1 LRGDLE
7 EFDFT
12 EERRSIVNPIV
23 DISEPVLLG
32 LHALVALARK
42 PGTCLSARAIAD
54 AIGGPKDHISKI
66 LQRLARAGY
75 VEPVHGPGG
84 GYRLMKDPKEIRML
98 PLVEYLGGK
107 FELDGCGFEGCK
119 GKKCLIASLVDELT
133 SAVQEYLRKR
143 TLDDLL
149 RHYEL
154 EPAIQIGVSLG
165 GTVVK
170 ADSLPTGKQGENR

>member
-1 LRGDLE
+1 MTDDEVKICSKE
-7 EFDFT
+7 E
-12 EERRSIVNPIV
+12 EGAMNPIV
-23 DISEPVLLG
+23 DIPEPLLLG

-54 AIGGPKDHISKI
+54 GLGGPKDHIAKI

-84 GYRLMKDPKEIRML
+84 GYRLVKDPGEIEML
-98 PLVEYLGGK
+98 PLVEYLGGQFK
-107 FELDGCGFEGCK
+107 QDGCGFDGCR
-119 GKKCLIASLVDELT
+119 GKKCLIASLIDELT
-133 SAVQEYLRKR
+133 SVIQEYLRKR
-143 TLDDLL
+143 TLDDLI

-154 EPAIQIGVSLG
+154 EPAIHIGVSLG

-170 ADSLPTGKQGENR
+170 ADSLPAGKQGEHR